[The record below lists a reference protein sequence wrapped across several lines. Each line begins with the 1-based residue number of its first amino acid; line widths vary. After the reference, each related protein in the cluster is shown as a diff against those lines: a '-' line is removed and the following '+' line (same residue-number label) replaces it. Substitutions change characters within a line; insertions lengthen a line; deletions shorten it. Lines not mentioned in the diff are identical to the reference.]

1 MAGGGRSLMVRVF
14 CDFDGT
20 TASHDVGE
28 QLFRTFAGAKAV
40 EIVQGYLDGTVTAQQ
55 CLRREC
61 AAVESVT
68 PEELEQFTT
77 QFALDPH
84 FREFVLFCESREIP
98 LVVLSDGLDFYVG
111 RMLRRNGLERLP
123 FFANHIEFSR
133 EGSSTKLVPSFPYA
147 DSECDQC
154 ANCKRN
160 HLLTLSGDDD
170 IIVYV
175 GDGISDRCPIRYAD
189 IVFAKKSLIS
199 YCQQQNISYHEFRHF
214 GDVRSRLEQ
223 LLQRKRIKK
232 RREAEMARREVFSQG

>member
-1 MAGGGRSLMVRVF
+1 MEGRGRSPVIRVF

-28 QLFRTFAGAKAV
+28 QLFRTFAGARAE
-40 EIVQGYLDGTVTAQQ
+40 EIVRGYLDGSITAQQ

-61 AAVESVT
+61 AAVESAR
-68 PEELEQFTT
+68 PEELEQFIE
-77 QFALDPH
+77 QFALDSY
-84 FREFVLFCESREIP
+84 FKEFVLFCESQAIP
-98 LVVLSDGLDFYVG
+98 LVILSDGLDFYVG
-111 RMLRRNGLERLP
+111 RMLRSNGLERVP

-133 EGSSTKLVPSFPYA
+133 DGASTKLVPSFPYT

-160 HLLTLSGDDD
+160 HLLTLSADDD

-175 GDGISDRCPIRYAD
+175 GDGISDRCPVRYAD
-189 IVFAKKSLIS
+189 IVFAKRGLIK
-199 YCQQQNISYHEFRHF
+199 YCQQQNISYHEFSHF
-214 GDVRSRLEQ
+214 GDVRSRMEQ

-232 RREAEMARREVFSQG
+232 RREAEMARREVFLQG